1 MLFLRQVGEGSVVF
15 EVTPDQ
21 VPGRQ
26 GRHQTELPRQ
36 DGAADHAGQPGSVLS
51 CKRKE
56 GDIILRVLAV
66 TRVDGVWPL
75 HTQHLQAGGLGRQYR
90 PSSHGP
96 HLRQSVS
103 VRSGLRSLTSM
114 EGMEQVM

>member
-66 TRVDGVWPL
+66 TRVDRVRPL

-90 PSSHGP
+90 PSPHGP

-114 EGMEQVM
+114 DGMEQVM